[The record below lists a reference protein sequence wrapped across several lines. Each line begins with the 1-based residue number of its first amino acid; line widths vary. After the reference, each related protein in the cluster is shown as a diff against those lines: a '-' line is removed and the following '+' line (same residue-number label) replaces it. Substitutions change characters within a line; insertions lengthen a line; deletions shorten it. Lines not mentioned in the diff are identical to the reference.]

1 MNRLLIGWY
10 GGLRAEL
17 VRGDN
22 PSWKS
27 RYVKES
33 KQKGGRLCRRPL
45 DDMNE
50 YERSLSHEFL
60 EEGLG
65 NFLWDR

>member
-1 MNRLLIGWY
+1 M
-10 GGLRAEL
+10 
-17 VRGDN
+17 
-22 PSWKS
+22 
-27 RYVKES
+27 YVKES

-65 NFLWDR
+65 NFLWGRQSIYQVEGILVGPQDSELTRFVEI